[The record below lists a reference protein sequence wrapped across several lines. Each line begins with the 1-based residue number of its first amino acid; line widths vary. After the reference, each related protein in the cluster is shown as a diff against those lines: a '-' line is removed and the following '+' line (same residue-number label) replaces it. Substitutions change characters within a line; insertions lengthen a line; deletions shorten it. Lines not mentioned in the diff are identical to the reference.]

1 MAGGLCLRKIPLA
14 AVRRLKG
21 SKRDWHRWSRS
32 LHSDDR
38 LIISSG
44 FWTCGMFLLQ
54 LWGWALLHP
63 RFKSHRGNA
72 RGGWTLYFEPRV
84 GLKGFTAHSGRRPRD
99 DRTSRSSGKGATGQ
113 GPRLAWKQGST
124 LLTTPHPCP
133 RLGQGLVQAVIFWV
147 LKEGSGSS
155 TGDVP
160 GWMPSL
166 DSGRSDAQSSCLWTA
181 EQPQAWVACSRSDT
195 RRDLHRSW
203 VRSPQGQQVLFKR
216 VWWLWEMSF
225 YFFNFPG
232 QRPSKTF
239 PCGEEDSR

>member
-1 MAGGLCLRKIPLA
+1 MTELPEVQARGLLA
-14 AVRRLKG
+14 RAP
-21 SKRDWHRWSRS
+21 DWHGNRAPPFWPPPTPAHRWGRAWC
-32 LHSDDR
+32 R
-38 LIISSG
+38 LS
-44 FWTCGMFLLQ
+44 
-54 LWGWALLHP
+54 
-63 RFKSHRGNA
+63 
-72 RGGWTLYFEPRV
+72 
-84 GLKGFTAHSGRRPRD
+84 
-99 DRTSRSSGKGATGQ
+99 
-113 GPRLAWKQGST
+113 
-124 LLTTPHPCP
+124 
-133 RLGQGLVQAVIFWV
+133 VIFWV

-203 VRSPQGQQVLFKR
+203 VKSPQGQQVLFKR

-232 QRPSKTF
+232 QRPSETF